1 MKRAAQGM
9 HFLLM
14 FMAALVLAPLVLPEF
29 YVTLLN
35 YIGLYAIVALGL
47 VMLTG
52 VGGLTSFGQAAFV
65 GLGAYTSAYLTTVHG
80 VSPWLTLPAGLLV
93 TAAVAVS
100 LGLVTL
106 RLSGHF
112 LPLGTIAW
120 GISLYYLFGN
130 LAALGGHTGIT
141 GIPSLQLFDLELK
154 SGREFFYLI
163 WAVLLLI
170 VLATRNLLDSREGRA
185 IRALRGGSLMAEAM
199 GVNTPRAKIV
209 IFTVAA
215 LYASVSGWLYAHLQ
229 RFVNPTPF
237 SLTQGIEYLF
247 MAVVGGV
254 AHVWGAIVG
263 AGLITILKQWLQ
275 DWLPRACWGE
285 RQLRGHRVRAAH
297 DLRAPARP

>member
-1 MKRAAQGM
+1 MKRSLQST
-9 HFLLM
+9 LLLLL
-14 FMAALVLAPLVLPEF
+14 FIAVLASAPLLLHEF

-93 TAAVAVS
+93 TGVVALS

-120 GISLYYLFGN
+120 GMSLYYLFGN
-130 LAALGGHTGIT
+130 LDALGGHTGMS
-141 GIPSLQLFDLELK
+141 GIPPLQFVELELK

-163 WAVLLLI
+163 WAVLLLLGGVPFDEEI
-170 VLATRNLLDSREGRA
+170 VMWWNFVGR
-185 IRALRGGSLMAEAM
+185 SHED
-199 GVNTPRAKIV
+199 
-209 IFTVAA
+209 VAA
-215 LYASVSGWLYAHLQ
+215 MRSEWEAGSQRYGDVLGYAG
-229 RFVNPTPF
+229 PTRRIPAPP
-237 SLTQGIEYLF
+237 LP
-247 MAVVGGV
+247 GV
-254 AHVWGAIVG
+254 R
-263 AGLITILKQWLQ
+263 LK
-275 DWLPRACWGE
+275 PRG
-285 RQLRGHRVRAAH
+285 RLGRR
-297 DLRAPARP
+297 LS

>member
-1 MKRAAQGM
+1 MRRSVQST
-9 HFLLM
+9 LLLLL
-14 FMAALVLAPLVLPEF
+14 FIVVLLLAPVLLPEF

-93 TAAVAVS
+93 TGVVALS

-120 GISLYYLFGN
+120 GMSLYYLFGN
-130 LAALGGHTGIT
+130 LDALGGHTGMS
-141 GIPSLQLFDLELK
+141 GIPPLQFVELELK

-163 WAVLLLI
+163 WAVLL
-170 VLATRNLLDSREGRA
+170 VLVLGTRNLLDSREGRA
-185 IRALRGGSLMAEAM
+185 IRALKGGSVMAEAM
-199 GVNTPRAKIV
+199 GVNTPRSKIV
-209 IFTVAA
+209 VFTLAA
-215 LYASVSGWLYAHLQ
+215 LYASTSGWLYAHLQ

-254 AHVWGAIVG
+254 SHVWGA
-263 AGLITILKQWLQ
+263 
-275 DWLPRACWGE
+275 
-285 RQLRGHRVRAAH
+285 
-297 DLRAPARP
+297 